1 MPHWQ
6 GRAQPACAQCLLPRC
21 EPACFGVSAVN
32 RQQGPPLMS
41 RGVSIPWSCCWLWMQ
56 VAGAERIMHSIHGRP
71 IAAVKLFSS
80 IAAPFGSGGQAN
92 YAAANALLDA
102 QASALQAQ
110 VLISILCA
118 PTRTLTAA
126 SSASGLAGARHDSSL
141 PQCACHTD
149 SQLR

>member
-1 MPHWQ
+1 MNEYCLSVSPIHCQ
-6 GRAQPACAQCLLPRC
+6 LCASLLIK
-21 EPACFGVSAVN
+21 
-32 RQQGPPLMS
+32 LS
-41 RGVSIPWSCCWLWMQ
+41 RGTGTAWSDCLSCMQ
-56 VAGAERIMHSIHGRP
+56 VAGAERVMHSIHGSP

-118 PTRTLTAA
+118 LKRNSTAMC
-126 SSASGLAGARHDSSL
+126 SAR
-141 PQCACHTD
+141 
-149 SQLR
+149 